1 MHTTEDNDYQES
13 PPEINSIYGGVAA
26 YASATP
32 AEVSQTPSPVA
43 EVAAPPTVPNW
54 STSVQTLLDQP
65 PAALS
70 HRLLWGGIAFCA
82 VFGVWATCGQI
93 EEVGHARGKL
103 VPQGEVY
110 KIHPTELGKIV
121 NVAVKEGQQVKAG
134 QIIAELDTDLAVNDV
149 QGLQQQLVADKMR
162 YSQTLG
168 LIARTRL
175 EMKTRVAMTT
185 AEERGAKNAIAAAEA
200 KADSLQQMIAQLQAQ
215 QKADM
220 QRRDRLTPLV
230 ATSQQLLAQQQQDLA
245 AYQARLER
253 LKPLAAEGA
262 ISREVVFNA
271 ERELNDRH
279 MALTK
284 TELDAT
290 PMTRERLFDAE
301 QAIANTNRSIT
312 QNQGELEQ
320 ARQEINRLQAELAQK
335 QAQGSALQLEAQEK
349 IQQLELE
356 VTQLQG
362 KIGETQTLLNGAQ
375 AKLKQRY
382 LVSPTNGFVTSLN
395 ISRAGEVV
403 QPGQNIAEIAPQN
416 TPLVLQTVLPNQE
429 AGFIKTG
436 MPVHVKFDAYP
447 YQDYGVIPGKV
458 VSVSPDAKVDEKL
471 GAVYRLEVALER
483 DYIIDKQQRMKF
495 KAGQTAG
502 ADIIIRRRTI
512 IDMLLEPIK
521 QLQKGGINL

>member
-1 MHTTEDNDYQES
+1 MHPTEEHDYQES

-26 YASATP
+26 YASETTS
-32 AEVSQTPSPVA
+32 EVSQQPIPTT
-43 EVAAPPTVPNW
+43 PTVPNW

-70 HRLLWGGIAFCA
+70 NRLLWGGTAFVA

-110 KIHPTELGKIV
+110 KINPTDLGKIV
-121 NVAVKEGQQVKAG
+121 NIAVKEGQKVKAG
-134 QIIAELDTDLAVNDV
+134 QVIAELDTDLAANEV
-149 QGLQQQLVADKMR
+149 QGLQQQLLADKIR

-175 EMKTRVAMTT
+175 EVQNRAAMTE
-185 AEERGAKNAIAAAEA
+185 AEERAAYGAIATVEA
-200 KADSLQQMIAQLQAQ
+200 KAEALQQMIAQLQTQ

-220 QRRDRLTPLV
+220 QRRDRLSPLL
-230 ATSQQLLAQQQQDLA
+230 ATSKQMLAQQQQDLA
-245 AYQARLER
+245 AYQERLER
-253 LKPLAAEGA
+253 LKPLADEGA
-262 ISREVVFNA
+262 ISRELVFNA

-279 MALTK
+279 LAITR
-284 TELDAT
+284 TELEAT
-290 PMTRERLFDAE
+290 PMTRERLFEAE
-301 QAIANTNRSIT
+301 QAIANTTRTIT
-312 QNQGELEQ
+312 QHQGELQQTRE
-320 ARQEINRLQAELAQK
+320 EINRLQAELAQK
-335 QAQGSALQLEAQEK
+335 QAQGKALQLEAQQK

-356 VTQLQG
+356 VTQL
-362 KIGETQTLLNGAQ
+362 KAKFAETQTLLNGAQ

-382 LVSPTNGFVTSLN
+382 LYSPTNGVVTSLN

-436 MPVHVKFDAYP
+436 MPVQVKFDAYP

-458 VSVSPDAKVDEKL
+458 ISVSPDAKVDEKL

-483 DYIIDKQQRMKF
+483 DYIIDKQQKMKL

-512 IDMLLEPIK
+512 IDMLIEPIK
-521 QLQKGGINL
+521 QLQKGGIKL